1 MLDAN
6 TFSDK
11 NTSNYL
17 NQNFINL
24 KIDAETQYGNK
35 LFSEFSGSGY
45 PLLLFLDSKRNELER
60 FYGFL
65 EAEQFLK
72 KLTDIKNGNN
82 TFPVLQAQ
90 FESGDNSAETMSIL
104 ASKYVERGN
113 DSLAVLLYQNVII
126 SKNVSS
132 KMFFEAKYFLSSQKL
147 KIGDTE
153 ELKSYI
159 NKYTDSPF
167 LKNAVSDLIQY
178 YQSNKLIDN
187 EILYFKKYIEIFSG
201 DPWFLNKFSWRMTEL
216 DLNLDLALTKINHA
230 LNIIDQDANGI
241 ANIIDTKAEILWKLG
256 KIDEAI
262 KTIEEAIFLDPTN
275 DYYLNQKEK
284 FLQSNL

>member
-6 TFSDK
+6 TFIDENVSK
-11 NTSNYL
+11 YL

-24 KIDAETQYGNK
+24 KINAESEYGK
-35 LFSEFSGSGY
+35 TLFSDYNGTGY
-45 PLLLFLDSKRNELER
+45 PLLIFLDPKKNELER

-65 EAEQFLK
+65 EPEPFLQ
-72 KLTDIKNGNN
+72 KLMDIKNGDN

-90 FESGDNSAETMSIL
+90 YESGDNSAETMSIL
-104 ASKYVERGN
+104 ASKYAERGN
-113 DSLAVLLYQNVII
+113 DSVATLLYQNVIL
-126 SKNVSS
+126 SRNVSS
-132 KMFFEAKYFLSSQKL
+132 KMFFEAKYFISSQQL
-147 KIGDTE
+147 KDEKTS
-153 ELKSYI
+153 ELENYI
-159 NKYTDSPF
+159 NTYPDSPF
-167 LKNAVSDLIQY
+167 LKDAV
-178 YQSNKLIDN
+178 NKLIRYYQTKELTDN
-187 EILYFKKYIEIFSG
+187 EISYFKKYVEIFSD
-201 DPWFLNKFSWRMTEL
+201 DPWFLNQFSWRMTEL

-241 ANIIDTKAEILWKLG
+241 ANIIDTKAEVLWKLE

-262 KTIEEAIFLDPTN
+262 RAIEEAILLDPTN

>member
-6 TFSDK
+6 TFIDENVSK
-11 NTSNYL
+11 YL

-24 KIDAETQYGNK
+24 KINAESEYGK
-35 LFSEFSGSGY
+35 TLFSDYNGTGY
-45 PLLLFLDSKRNELER
+45 PLLIFLDSKKNELER

-65 EAEQFLK
+65 EPEPFLQ
-72 KLTDIKNGNN
+72 KLIDIKNGNN

-90 FESGDNSAETMSIL
+90 YESGDNSAETMSIL
-104 ASKYVERGN
+104 ASKYAERGN
-113 DSLAVLLYQNVII
+113 DSVATLLYENVIL
-126 SKNVSS
+126 SRNVSS
-132 KMFFEAKYFLSSQKL
+132 KMFFEAKYFISSQQL
-147 KIGDTE
+147 KDEKTS
-153 ELKSYI
+153 ELENYI
-159 NKYTDSPF
+159 NTYPDSPF
-167 LKNAVSDLIQY
+167 LKDAV
-178 YQSNKLIDN
+178 NKLIRYYQTKELTDN
-187 EILYFKKYIEIFSG
+187 EISYFIKYIEIFSN
-201 DPWFLNKFSWRMTEL
+201 DPWFLNQFSWRMTEL

-241 ANIIDTKAEILWKLG
+241 ANIIDTKAEVLWKLG

>member
-1 MLDAN
+1 LLDAN

>member
-11 NTSNYL
+11 NTSEYL
-17 NQNFINL
+17 NQNFINI

-35 LFSEFSGSGY
+35 LFSEFNGTGY
-45 PLLLFLDSKRNELER
+45 PLLLFLDSKKNELER

-65 EAEQFLK
+65 EAEQFLE

-104 ASKYVERGN
+104 ASKYAERGN

-147 KIGDTE
+147 KIGVTE
-153 ELKSYI
+153 ELKKYI
-159 NKYTDSPF
+159 NNYSDSPF
-167 LKNAVSDLIQY
+167 LKDAVNDLIQY
-178 YQSNKLIDN
+178 YRSEKLVDN
-187 EILYFKKYIEIFSG
+187 EILYFKKYIERFSG

-216 DLNLDLALTKINHA
+216 NQNLDLALKKINHA
-230 LNIIDQDANGI
+230 LDIIEQDANGI
-241 ANIIDTKAEILWKLG
+241 ANIIDTKAEVLWKMG

-262 KTIEEAIFLDPTN
+262 IVIEKAILLDPEN
-275 DYYLNQKEK
+275 AYYLNQKEK
-284 FLQSNL
+284 FMQSKL

>member
-6 TFSDK
+6 TFIDENVSK
-11 NTSNYL
+11 YL

-24 KIDAETQYGNK
+24 KINAESEYGK
-35 LFSEFSGSGY
+35 TLFSDYNGTGY
-45 PLLLFLDSKRNELER
+45 PLLIFLDPKKNELER

-65 EAEQFLK
+65 EPKPFLQ
-72 KLTDIKNGNN
+72 KLMDIKNGDN

-90 FESGDNSAETMSIL
+90 YESGDNSAETMSIL
-104 ASKYVERGN
+104 ASKYAERGN
-113 DSLAVLLYQNVII
+113 DSVATLLYHNVIL
-126 SKNVSS
+126 SRNVSS
-132 KMFFEAKYFLSSQKL
+132 KMFFEAKYFISSQQL
-147 KIGDTE
+147 KDEKTS
-153 ELKSYI
+153 ELENYI
-159 NKYTDSPF
+159 NTYPDSPF
-167 LKNAVSDLIQY
+167 LKDAV
-178 YQSNKLIDN
+178 NKLIRYYQTKELTNN
-187 EILYFKKYIEIFSG
+187 EISYFIKYIEIFSD
-201 DPWFLNKFSWRMTEL
+201 DPWFLNQFSWRMTEL

-241 ANIIDTKAEILWKLG
+241 ANIIDTKAEVLWKLG

-262 KTIEEAIFLDPTN
+262 KTIEEAILLDPTN

>member
-6 TFSDK
+6 TFIDENVSK
-11 NTSNYL
+11 YL

-24 KIDAETQYGNK
+24 KINAETEYGK
-35 LFSEFSGSGY
+35 TLFSDYNGTGY
-45 PLLLFLDSKRNELER
+45 PLLIFLDPKKNELER

-65 EAEQFLK
+65 EPKPFLQ
-72 KLTDIKNGNN
+72 KLMDIKNGDN

-90 FESGDNSAETMSIL
+90 YESGDNSAETMSIL
-104 ASKYVERGN
+104 ASKYAERGN
-113 DSLAVLLYQNVII
+113 DSVATLLYQNVIL
-126 SKNVSS
+126 SRNVSS
-132 KMFFEAKYFLSSQKL
+132 KMFFEAKYFISSQQL
-147 KIGDTE
+147 KDDKTS
-153 ELKSYI
+153 ELENYI
-159 NKYTDSPF
+159 NTYPDSPF
-167 LKNAVSDLIQY
+167 LKDAV
-178 YQSNKLIDN
+178 NKLIRYYQTKELTDN
-187 EILYFKKYIEIFSG
+187 EISYFIKYIEIFSD
-201 DPWFLNKFSWRMTEL
+201 DPWFLNQFSWRMTEL

-241 ANIIDTKAEILWKLG
+241 ANIIDTKAEVLWKLG

-262 KTIEEAIFLDPTN
+262 KTIEEAILLDPTN

>member
-6 TFSDK
+6 TFIDENVSK
-11 NTSNYL
+11 YL

-24 KIDAETQYGNK
+24 KINAESEYGK
-35 LFSEFSGSGY
+35 ILFSDYNGTGY
-45 PLLLFLDSKRNELER
+45 PLLIFLDSKKNELER

-65 EAEQFLK
+65 DPEPFLQ
-72 KLTDIKNGNN
+72 KLIDIKNGNN

-90 FESGDNSAETMSIL
+90 YESGDNSAETMSIL
-104 ASKYVERGN
+104 ASKYAERGN
-113 DSLAVLLYQNVII
+113 DSVATLLYQNVIL
-126 SKNVSS
+126 SRNVSS
-132 KMFFEAKYFLSSQKL
+132 KMFFEAKYFISSQQL
-147 KIGDTE
+147 KDEKTS
-153 ELKSYI
+153 ELENYI
-159 NKYTDSPF
+159 NTYPDSPF
-167 LKNAVSDLIQY
+167 LKDAV
-178 YQSNKLIDN
+178 NKLIRYYQTKELTDN
-187 EILYFKKYIEIFSG
+187 EISYFIKYIEIFSD
-201 DPWFLNKFSWRMTEL
+201 DPWFLNQFSWRMTEL

-241 ANIIDTKAEILWKLG
+241 ANIIDTKAEVLWKLG

-262 KTIEEAIFLDPTN
+262 KTIEEAILLDPTN